1 LIFELNQSV
10 EFTAEAARVSRT
22 LLPSGVRIL
31 TEEIPGAPSVALAA
45 SVGVGSRDEADDH
58 LGSTHFLEHLLFKG
72 TAQRNAREISVA
84 FDSVGGSANA
94 ATAKE
99 YTSYY
104 ARVQNAAT
112 ELALDVIL
120 DMFTGA
126 KLDPIDFETE
136 RTVILEELAMS
147 EDDPEDVAHETMS
160 DDLMPGTS
168 LGRPI
173 GGTKQS
179 ILDASRDRVYEHYLE
194 NYHSGSLIVTASGGV
209 KHSEIVDLVQRQLDR
224 AGWTKPAEPKS
235 RRPQEPMSLPKPN
248 PFRYVEKDVQQANV
262 LFGFQSLHSQDPR
275 RFALGIMNTILGGG
289 MSSRLYQEI
298 REERGLAYSTYAFQH
313 GYSDAGF
320 FGMYAGCNP
329 ENAELVARLMLEQLD
344 SIAQSGV
351 SEHEFELAMGNI
363 TGSLALRF
371 ESILARMNRLLGA
384 ELGSGEYLGVGEVLE
399 KFRAVQIE
407 EITEVAQHIANSPRT
422 LVAVGKQLGSL
433 ESLA

>member
-1 LIFELNQSV
+1 
-10 EFTAEAARVSRT
+10 
-22 LLPSGVRIL
+22 
-31 TEEIPGAPSVALAA
+31 
-45 SVGVGSRDEADDH
+45 
-58 LGSTHFLEHLLFKG
+58 
-72 TAQRNAREISVA
+72 
-84 FDSVGGSANA
+84 
-94 ATAKE
+94 
-99 YTSYY
+99 
-104 ARVQNAAT
+104 
-112 ELALDVIL
+112 
-120 DMFTGA
+120 
-126 KLDPIDFETE
+126 
-136 RTVILEELAMS
+136 
-147 EDDPEDVAHETMS
+147 
-160 DDLMPGTS
+160 
-168 LGRPI
+168 
-173 GGTKQS
+173 
-179 ILDASRDRVYEHYLE
+179 
-194 NYHSGSLIVTASGGV
+194 
-209 KHSEIVDLVQRQLDR
+209 
-224 AGWTKPAEPKS
+224 
-235 RRPQEPMSLPKPN
+235 MSLPKPN

-275 RFALGIMNTILGGG
+275 RFAMGIMNTILGGG